1 MSLFQRNRDV
11 TYFVLLKCNLHESH
25 GQNLC
30 REAFSFTCLSTL
42 KNLLVFHKMV
52 AEEEKA
58 TNEISPL
65 KFSRPCWTGRI
76 TLLRLPI
83 CIFGISNWIF
93 VNNNNRSTWKGFILF
108 LQATLSTTVH
118 LCGLTTVLVFL
129 YGFFSNGNITES
141 VPLPLQYVYT
151 SQMVFPV
158 FSACLFL
165 AKSWNKQ
172 LQCIDVLTQHKYDIT
187 YCKQVFLNILVMGY
201 VLFAFGSL
209 FIRSQFFLF
218 PAGST
223 DVAFEIMKNNDLKE
237 KFKTVFNIYQIYVY
251 FLYYMFP
258 SFMLCICINIKTQF
272 KEVYSLLNKAIE
284 ENTFYKDGFFEKFVE
299 IFCKKAQRVSHLN
312 DLFNLHIGGLLV
324 TFLNCLLCSLYMTL
338 LLLNCDVPVTPHL
351 SLLIAESFNIII
363 FLVPMA
369 VLHSEVRYIYRRQ
382 TKFGVR

>member
-1 MSLFQRNRDV
+1 
-11 TYFVLLKCNLHESH
+11 
-25 GQNLC
+25 
-30 REAFSFTCLSTL
+30 
-42 KNLLVFHKMV
+42 MV
-52 AEEEKA
+52 AGEEKER
-58 TNEISPL
+58 NELSPL

-83 CIFGISNWIF
+83 CILGISNWIF

-118 LCGLTTVLVFL
+118 LCGLTVVLVFL
-129 YGFFSNGNITES
+129 YGFFSNGNITQS

-187 YCKQVFLNILVMGY
+187 YCKQVVLNILVMGY
-201 VLFAFGSL
+201 VLFALGSL

-237 KFKTVFNIYQIYVY
+237 KFKPFSTCIKSTSIFSITCFHHSCCVFVLILERNLRKCTAYLTRLSKKIL
-251 FLYYMFP
+251 FT
-258 SFMLCICINIKTQF
+258 KT
-272 KEVYSLLNKAIE
+272 
-284 ENTFYKDGFFEKFVE
+284 DFFENFVE
-299 IFCKKAQRVSHLN
+299 IFCKKAQTVSHLN

-338 LLLNCDVPVTPHL
+338 LLLNCDVPVTPDL

-369 VLHSEVRYIYRRQ
+369 VLHSEVRYIYRPQAVIFSQ
-382 TKFGVR
+382 TSVTLFTGGLAFQHASQVT

>member
-1 MSLFQRNRDV
+1 
-11 TYFVLLKCNLHESH
+11 
-25 GQNLC
+25 
-30 REAFSFTCLSTL
+30 
-42 KNLLVFHKMV
+42 MV

-58 TNEISPL
+58 RNEISPL
-65 KFSRPCWTGRI
+65 KFTGLCWTGGI
-76 TLLRLPI
+76 TFLRLPN
-83 CIFGISNWIF
+83 CILGILNWIF
-93 VNNNNRSTWKGFILF
+93 ANNNNRSTWKGLILF

-129 YGFFSNGNITES
+129 YGFFSNRNITQS

-172 LQCIDVLTQHKYDIT
+172 LQCIDVLTQRKYDIT
-187 YCKQVFLNILVMGY
+187 TCKQVVLNILVMGY

-223 DVAFEIMKNNDLKE
+223 DVAFEILKNNDLKE
-237 KFKTVFNIYQIYVY
+237 KFKTAFNIYQIYIY
-251 FLYYMFP
+251 SLHYMFP
-258 SFMLCICINIKTQF
+258 SFMLCICINIKMQF

-284 ENTFYKDGFFEKFVE
+284 DSTFYKDGFFKNFVE

-338 LLLNCDVPVTPHL
+338 LLFNCDVPVTPHL

-369 VLHSEVRYIYRRQ
+369 VLYSEVRYILNGWKQ
-382 TKFGVR
+382 SVIINC